1 MLTAIIQEKDPRGSA
16 IKKVFRRSPVYPGSH
31 ATWRN
36 CLDQFPDRFVVAVK
50 FLAQTPVIEGLQ
62 GRDPA
67 VDHTCREILFSSKIA
82 RFASSASADSTQE
95 AGSRLNSARRSLNS
109 GPEDIPADVEPLSSL
124 ERTRHGDPVQRP
136 PR

>member
-67 VDHTCREILFSSKIA
+67 VDHTCRENPILLEDRPL
-82 RFASSASADSTQE
+82 RFE
-95 AGSRLNSARRSLNS
+95 RLGRLDTGGGEPVELCKALLKL
-109 GPEDIPADVEPLSSL
+109 GP
-124 ERTRHGDPVQRP
+124 
-136 PR
+136 